1 MNKTLGL
8 GCLAVAV
15 LGLFVLLAGGCTVYK
30 GYNNLVT
37 LNEGV
42 NKQWANVE
50 NVYQRRMD
58 LIPNL
63 VSTVTGQANF
73 EKSTLTEI
81 ADARASV
88 GRVQLTPGSVP
99 DEATLQKF
107 ETAQSQLGGA
117 LGRLMVVSENYPQ
130 LKANEGFNNLQAELA
145 GTENRISVERGRF
158 NESAQGYNI
167 VVNSLPAKLYAGA
180 LGFSP
185 KAYFKSSAGAAEPP
199 KVQFD
204 FSKQVPA
211 ARPVPAPAP
220 TQSAPAAPSP
230 TQAAPAAPPAPVRA
244 PLPPLAPQ
252 PAK

>member
-8 GCLAVAV
+8 GCAALAV
-15 LGLFVLLAGGCTVYK
+15 LGFFVLTIGGCTVYK

-50 NVYQRRMD
+50 NVYQRRFD

-63 VSTVTGQANF
+63 VSTVQGQANF
-73 EKSTLTEI
+73 EKSTLTDI

-88 GRVQLTPGSVP
+88 GRIQLSPNTVP
-99 DEATLQKF
+99 DENTLQQW
-107 ETAQSQLGGA
+107 EAAQSRMGGA
-117 LGRLMVVSENYPQ
+117 LGRLMAVSENYPQ
-130 LKANEGFNNLQAELA
+130 LRANEGFASLTAELA

-158 NESAQGYNI
+158 NETAQGYNT

-185 KAYFKSSAGAAEPP
+185 KPYFKSSTGASEPP

-204 FSKQVPA
+204 FNKPA
-211 ARPVPAPAP
+211 PVVKPSASVPAPATP
-220 TQSAPAAPSP
+220 APAPGP
-230 TQAAPAAPPAPVRA
+230 A
-244 PLPPLAPQ
+244 PLPTLDPVPQ
-252 PAK
+252 PVK